1 MKDNLEVINKI
12 VKNIHCIVGIP
23 MINTRRHP
31 HSQLRAAIAMA
42 LAPRFNSIEISKS
55 LQRDRTA
62 VSYYKKNHKA
72 NLLYWKNY
80 KQFYDI
86 AEEQAMSVFESETD
100 KIDLAIIDQK
110 IKMLLD
116 QRKKIIQK

>member
-1 MKDNLEVINKI
+1 MKNNSEVINEI
-12 VKNIHCIVGIP
+12 VKNVHCIVGIP

-42 LAPRFNSIEISKS
+42 LTPRFNSIEISKS

-62 VSYYKKNHKA
+62 VSYYKRTHDA
-72 NLLYWKNY
+72 NLAYWKNY

-86 AEEQAMSVFESETD
+86 AEEPVAYVYDVEADKSELEVID
-100 KIDLAIIDQK
+100 RKIDL
-110 IKMLLD
+110 LLE
-116 QRKKIIQK
+116 QRKKLILK

>member
-1 MKDNLEVINKI
+1 MKNNSEVINEI
-12 VKNIHCIVGIP
+12 VKNVHCIVGIP

-42 LAPRFNSIEISKS
+42 LTPRFNTIEISKS

-72 NLLYWKNY
+72 NLAYWKNY

-86 AEEQAMSVFESETD
+86 AEEQAASVFEDEAIYSSLQMID
-100 KIDLAIIDQK
+100 KKIDI
-110 IKMLLD
+110 LLE
-116 QRKKIIQK
+116 QRKKLIQK

>member
-1 MKDNLEVINKI
+1 MKNNSEVINEI
-12 VKNIHCIVGIP
+12 VKNVHCIVGIP

-42 LAPRFNSIEISKS
+42 LTPRFNTIEISKS

-72 NLLYWKNY
+72 NLAYWKNY

-86 AEEQAMSVFESETD
+86 AEEQAASVFEDEAIYSSLEMID
-100 KIDLAIIDQK
+100 KKIDI
-110 IKMLLD
+110 LLE
-116 QRKKIIQK
+116 QRKKLIQK